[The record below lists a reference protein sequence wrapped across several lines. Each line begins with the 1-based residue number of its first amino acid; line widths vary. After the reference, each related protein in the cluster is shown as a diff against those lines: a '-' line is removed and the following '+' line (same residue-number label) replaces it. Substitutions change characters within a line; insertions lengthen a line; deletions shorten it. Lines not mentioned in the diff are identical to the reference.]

1 MMLKMKILVGLLFI
15 VGIIL
20 LLIISFGETSGETII
35 VAQDGNG
42 DYENIQDAID
52 NADEGDT
59 IRVYGGIYE
68 ENVVVDETLSLMG
81 NGSEET
87 TIDGGEVEM
96 W

>member
-1 MMLKMKILVGLLFI
+1 MKSSTRLIMGFLFI
-15 VGIIL
+15 LGIVL
-20 LLIISFGETSGETII
+20 LLVIAIGEASGETII

-59 IRVYGGIYE
+59 IRVYEGLYS
-68 ENVVVDETLSLMG
+68 ENVVVDKTVSLAG

-87 TIDGGEVEM
+87 TMNG
-96 W
+96 